1 MNLKMVGRFHGKLKE
16 DEKLLN
22 RENAC
27 LAIFARKLISW
38 GKIAAFGINCNAT
51 YVKYMAT

>member
-16 DEKLLN
+16 EEKLLN

-51 YVKYMAT
+51 FVKHMAT